1 MSWEDVLKA
10 PIDLKWLKLMNGI
23 KNDAMP
29 SDKKKYVRYSNLDKI
44 NRNMVEYYFK
54 VGKNKKKRQSALNGI
69 LEEMLRSSNARY
81 DIEDKGGEDIIRSLK
96 KKQTT
101 LQGFDPKI
109 VERLVESDKSN
120 IWIAPIEDSDIPNEE
135 KSRLSDKMLDELA
148 RLNVGNKFTITSATG
163 RSGQWGTEPSFML
176 TGVPT
181 SLESKIY
188 EMADKY
194 NQDAIAVSA
203 KGEKGAKFITP
214 KGKVTDEFEDME
226 FDPDA
231 EYSTE
236 FPSGQRLTFKSLD
249 KWKDIIKLLP
259 PKEWEGVSFQET
271 SDKTFK
277 EVKVEGEVWGKFTG
291 AINEDGSIFT
301 RPHYLW
307 AVTNR
312 SPERGKSPRDEIENL
327 ASKIMATKKT
337 EGWIWRFHDV
347 KNIEMIGFSY
357 SGGKVTFNTYL
368 GKNEGRSFPLKDFAN
383 IWEEPI
389 GEEIKRKKGWHK
401 TLEDNPAY
409 RGQELNRVD
418 THLRNVFNLKKSIS
432 YSAIVLDEESRN
444 KLLGLVPE
452 GWKPIAHHMTI
463 KLGPLRDSKY
473 KVGDKVS
480 MNITAIGI
488 DDRAMAV
495 KVDVERDDDK
505 FAHVTIAVNPD
516 GGKPFHSNQIKDFEK
531 YSGKLSGVVEE
542 VPNR

>member
-1 MSWEDVLKA
+1 LPPDYRE
-10 PIDLKWLKLMNGI
+10 KW
-23 KNDAMP
+23 
-29 SDKKKYVRYSNLDKI
+29 KKK
-44 NRNMVEYYFK
+44 VE
-54 VGKNKKKRQSALNGI
+54 RQ
-69 LEEMLRSSNARY
+69 LRS
-81 DIEDKGGEDIIRSLK
+81 IK

-101 LQGFDPKI
+101 LHGFDPK
-109 VERLVESDKSN
+109 LVESLVEPDKSN
-120 IWIAPIEDSDIPNEE
+120 IWIAPVKDPKIPDEE
-135 KSRLSDKMLDELA
+135 KSKLSDKMLSDLA

-163 RSGQWGTEPSFML
+163 KTPDKWETEPSFML

-194 NQDAIAVSA
+194 GQEAIAVSA
-203 KGEKGAKFITP
+203 RGEKGAKFITP
-214 KGKVTDEFEDME
+214 KGKVTWEFEDME

-231 EYSTE
+231 THSTD

-259 PKEWEGVSFQET
+259 PKDWAGKEYQET
-271 SDKTFK
+271 TKKTFK
-277 EVKVEGEVWGKFTG
+277 EVKVEGEVWGRFTG
-291 AINEDGSIFT
+291 AINEDGSIFA

-307 AVTNR
+307 AVTTR

-327 ASKIMATKKT
+327 ADKIMARRKPK
-337 EGWIWRFHDV
+337 GWVWRYPDV
-347 KNIEMIGFSY
+347 NKIEMISFSY

-368 GKNEGRSFPLKDFAN
+368 GKNEDRSFPLKDFTN
-383 IWEEPI
+383 IWGEPV
-389 GEEIKRKKGWHK
+389 GEEVKRKKDKNGKKGWHT

-418 THLRNVFNLKKSIS
+418 THLRDIFNLKKSIS

-480 MNITAIGI
+480 MNITAIGQ

-495 KVDVERDDDK
+495 KVDAERDDDK

>member
-10 PIDLKWLKLMNGI
+10 PIDLKWLKLINGI

-29 SDKKKYVRYSNLDKI
+29 KDKKKYVRYSNLDKI
-44 NRNMVEYYFK
+44 NRNMVNYYFK

-109 VERLVESDKSN
+109 VESLVEPDKGN

-194 NQDAIAVSA
+194 NQDAIAVSV

-249 KWKDIIKLLP
+249 KWKGVLKWAP
-259 PKEWEGVSFQET
+259 PSSWSTFPYKDT
-271 SDKTFK
+271 SPKK
-277 EVKVEGEVWGKFTG
+277 R
-291 AINEDGSIFT
+291 EDDLGYGNIEAGSEESPSVIV
-301 RPHYLW
+301 RPHYMY
-307 AVTNR
+307 R
-312 SPERGKSPRDEIENL
+312 GDERGGSPNETEMPQWVEKLGDL
-327 ASKIMATKKT
+327 SK
-337 EGWIWRFHDV
+337 GSYWFWRFPDTSNLQIV
-347 KNIEMIGFSY
+347 LVDSINIGDRLPSSEHNH
-357 SGGKVTFNTYL
+357 KVDRKTLIFNTIYPKD
-368 GKNEGRSFPLKDFAN
+368 GRQPPKDNVIPKDIWNAGEGFEERGQDKAREDKDVTTSWKELQEQRQYARD
-383 IWEEPI
+383 IAERERKKK
-389 GEEIKRKKGWHK
+389 EKEKRKRDYQRRQGNKR
-401 TLEDNPAY
+401 Y
-409 RGQELNRVD
+409 RR
-418 THLRNVFNLKKSIS
+418 
-432 YSAIVLDEESRN
+432 
-444 KLLGLVPE
+444 
-452 GWKPIAHHMTI
+452 
-463 KLGPLRDSKY
+463 
-473 KVGDKVS
+473 
-480 MNITAIGI
+480 
-488 DDRAMAV
+488 
-495 KVDVERDDDK
+495 
-505 FAHVTIAVNPD
+505 
-516 GGKPFHSNQIKDFEK
+516 
-531 YSGKLSGVVEE
+531 
-542 VPNR
+542 

>member
-1 MSWEDVLKA
+1 MSWELILK
-10 PIDLKWLKLMNGI
+10 
-23 KNDAMP
+23 
-29 SDKKKYVRYSNLDKI
+29 R
-44 NRNMVEYYFK
+44 
-54 VGKNKKKRQSALNGI
+54 
-69 LEEMLRSSNARY
+69 
-81 DIEDKGGEDIIRSLK
+81 
-96 KKQTT
+96 QTT
-101 LQGFDPKI
+101 LQGFDSKN

-120 IWIAPIEDSDIPNEE
+120 IWIAPIQDPKISNEE
-135 KSRLSDKMLDELA
+135 KSKLSDKMLSDLA

-214 KGKVTDEFEDME
+214 KGKVTDRFEDME

-249 KWKDIIKLLP
+249 KWQDVLKLLP
-259 PKEWEGVSFQET
+259 PKEYEGVSYQET
-271 SDKTFK
+271 SDKTFR
-277 EVKVEGEVWGKFTG
+277 EVKVDGEVWGKFTG
-291 AINEDGSIFT
+291 AINEDGTILT

-312 SPERGKSPRDEIENL
+312 SPKRGKSPRNEIEGF
-327 ASKIMATKKT
+327 ADKIVSSKKNR
-337 EGWIWRFHDV
+337 GWFWRFPDA
-347 KNIEMIGFSY
+347 KNIEMISFSY
-357 SGGKVTFNTYL
+357 SGGRVTFNTYL
-368 GKNEGRSFPLKDFAN
+368 GKNQNRSFPLKNFFN
-383 IWEEPI
+383 LW
-389 GEEIKRKKGWHK
+389 GEEGTKKYSE

-409 RGQELNRVD
+409 RGQDLNRVD
-418 THLRNVFNLKKSIS
+418 THLRNPFKKSIS
-432 YSAIVLDEESRN
+432 YSAVVLDDESRN

-495 KVDVERDDDK
+495 KVDAERDDDK
-505 FAHVTIAVNPD
+505 FAHVTVATNPD